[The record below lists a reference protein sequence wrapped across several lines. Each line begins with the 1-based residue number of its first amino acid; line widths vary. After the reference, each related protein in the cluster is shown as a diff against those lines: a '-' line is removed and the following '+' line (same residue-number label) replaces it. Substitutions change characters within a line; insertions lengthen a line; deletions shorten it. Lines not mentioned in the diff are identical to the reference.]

1 MGNNCDALSE
11 ILTKEEIRDGDKITV
26 RCSTWIYM
34 DSPFYYV
41 AELKNQDKTFLSFND
56 GLKNIKE
63 YIDNN
68 KSFF

>member
-1 MGNNCDALSE
+1 MGDNCDALSE

-34 DSPFYYV
+34 DSTFYYV
-41 AELKNQDKTFLSFND
+41 AEIKKQDKTFLSFDD
-56 GLKNIKE
+56 GLKNIRE

-68 KSFF
+68 KSLF

>member
-1 MGNNCDALSE
+1 MKRIKQLIDDNP
-11 ILTKEEIRDGDKITV
+11 
-26 RCSTWIYM
+26 IYGVAEYDFIF
-34 DSPFYYV
+34 DS
-41 AELKNQDKTFLSFND
+41 ELKNQDKTFLSFND